1 MYCVVHFW
9 VKPLGFYSFLLFPR
23 TGFQFN
29 PPKTERESGNMAAP
43 RSLHTSKT
51 KLITISI
58 FSENISILRRH
69 PAQQILFLF
78 SRIFPVFQP
87 DDLSGPLRSSNGNIL
102 PPCIDTYV
110 QTVNQMLIPLA

>member
-1 MYCVVHFW
+1 
-9 VKPLGFYSFLLFPR
+9 
-23 TGFQFN
+23 
-29 PPKTERESGNMAAP
+29 MAAP

-69 PAQQILFLF
+69 PAQQILLLF

-87 DDLSGPLRSSNGNIL
+87 DDLSGRLRSSNGNIL

-110 QTVNQMLIPLA
+110 QTVDQMLIPLS